1 MHRVFPSSYSL
12 IASSQLFQFHKTNTR
27 DSRVV
32 VTPFMQDGNYPP
44 RNFATFGPSGL
55 WPPFTGIYKNCVNN
69 FNFILQHWAGVRF
82 YLSFLNLTKSYVFNK
97 QSLLSFIWIYNI
109 YKTYYPE
116 VIKSFCRVPL
126 VFFIFLLS
134 YSQLKYLC

>member
-1 MHRVFPSSYSL
+1 MHRVFPSSYPL

-27 DSRVV
+27 DSGAV

-69 FNFILQHWAGVRF
+69 FFFILQHWAGVRF
-82 YLSFLNLTKSYVFNK
+82 YFSYFYFTKSYVFNK
-97 QSLLSFIWIYNI
+97 QSLLPFYWIYI

-116 VIKSFCRVPL
+116 VTKLICRVPL

-134 YSQLKYLC
+134 YTLLNYLC